1 MGEVERGR
9 EARAGA
15 RLEGKIARMARR
27 ALGNRWVLRLSALA
41 LVLGAWELWMGGGH
55 VDPTFAAPPSRVI
68 RSVPKVV
75 TNPMFLES
83 LRNTL
88 ELFALGFGISL
99 VLGTALGLLLA
110 RVPVLDA
117 ALSPFVNGLYAAPLP
132 AIVPIIT
139 AIFGYFLV
147 AKLIIVVLLAIF
159 PILINTYQGAKDADR
174 HLLEVA
180 AAFRASEAQV
190 WRDVVFPSAVP
201 HLVAGIRLGVARG
214 LIGTVVAETYASPG
228 GLGYLILWYGFRFD
242 MDAMLVVVLC
252 FTFMALLFSG
262 LVRALDRWV
271 ARWKSAD

>member
-1 MGEVERGR
+1 MSQVAETLAAEA
-9 EARAGA
+9 EARKGRRGFEVAG
-15 RLEGKIARMARR
+15 RLS
-27 ALGNRWVLRLSALA
+27 NPWVLRLSALA
-41 LVLGAWELWMGGGH
+41 LVLGAWQLWMGGGR
-55 VDPTFAAPPSRVI
+55 VDPTFAAPPSKVATSI
-68 RSVPKVV
+68 PKVV
-75 TNPMFLES
+75 TNPMFVES
-83 LRNTL
+83 LLNTL
-88 ELFALGFGISL
+88 QLFALGFGISL

-117 ALSPFVNGLYAAPLP
+117 ALSPYVNGLYASPLP

-139 AIFGYFLV
+139 AVFGYYLA

-159 PILINTYQGAKDADR
+159 PILINTYQGARDTDP

-180 AAFRASEAQV
+180 SAFRASELQV
-190 WRDVVFPSAVP
+190 WRDVVFPSAIP
-201 HLVAGIRLGVARG
+201 HLVTGIRLGVARG

-252 FTFMALLFSG
+252 FTLMALVFSG

-271 ARWKSAD
+271 ARWRVSE